1 MSNPFFAL
9 RTALPLLSLLRRIE
23 HALPARIPDR
33 WLARRHDLAAA
44 VRRPPPPR
52 LLMRLSPIALALT
65 AVLATT
71 AVHAR
76 SSSYCASCARDS
88 HGRIARSPE
97 VREQFMRET
106 GYPHGRP
113 GYVIDHVKPLCHGGP
128 DDVANMQW
136 QTKADAAAKDKWE
149 CAR

>member
-1 MSNPFFAL
+1 MEFVVRPVFIIEY
-9 RTALPLLSLLRRIE
+9 TRRSTRM
-23 HALPARIPDR
+23 LPA
-33 WLARRHDLAAA
+33 L
-44 VRRPPPPR
+44 
-52 LLMRLSPIALALT
+52 
-65 AVLATT
+65 AVLAVFVVLTTT

-113 GYVIDHVKPLCHGGP
+113 GYVIDHVKPLCHGGA

-149 CAR
+149 CN

>member
-1 MSNPFFAL
+1 MPEIADAS
-9 RTALPLLSLLRRIE
+9 RQ
-23 HALPARIPDR
+23 
-33 WLARRHDLAAA
+33 
-44 VRRPPPPR
+44 RPPP
-52 LLMRLSPIALALT
+52 LMRILALALAA

-113 GYVIDHVKPLCHGGP
+113 GYVIDHIRPLCHGGP
-128 DDVANMQW
+128 DDVSNMQW